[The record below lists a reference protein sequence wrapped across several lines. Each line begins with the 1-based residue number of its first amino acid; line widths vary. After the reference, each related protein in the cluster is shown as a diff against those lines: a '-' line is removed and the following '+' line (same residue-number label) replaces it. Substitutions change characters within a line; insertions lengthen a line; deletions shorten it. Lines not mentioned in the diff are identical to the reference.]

1 MLPLVQG
8 KDQDCLPIGN
18 VVATGCFSRFTLEI
32 TSLLLGSMLAVRFLN
47 LSMEGKECLSASSA
61 MLAKEDSTVNN
72 VIPDLKSLTEEM

>member
-18 VVATGCFSRFTLEI
+18 VVATGCVSRFTLEI
-32 TSLLLGSMLAVRFLN
+32 TSLLLGSKLAVRFLN
-47 LSMEGKECLSASSA
+47 LLMEGKECLSASSA